1 MRRRFFPGQPVQTT
15 PGKTVELEVQ
25 LRPEAPVPE
34 PAAPAPPSGVCD
46 VVGPALLIDPRA
58 PPRGETSTMRE
69 TFAGWRMVKAS
80 VPISYERSSWRAIV
94 AGYPTCD
101 ISWTWSL
108 EVPDL
113 PSFEGYESY
122 WLGVEVVE
130 QDGTL
135 RVTVLGG
142 AIDWRLSYSDLWEA
156 ILTLNAFYN
165 GANVGSLTIKPSFNI
180 RAGGYGGG
188 GGYGYGY

>member
-34 PAAPAPPSGVCD
+34 PAAPAPSPGDCVCK
-46 VVGPALLIDPRA
+46 VVGPALLIDPRS
-58 PPRGETSTMRE
+58 PGGEGQNHMRE

-80 VPISYERSSWRAIV
+80 VPISAWSPSTWRAIV
-94 AGYPTCD
+94 AGYPACD

-113 PSFEGYESY
+113 PSSGDYESY

-135 RVTVLGG
+135 RITVLEGEIHW
-142 AIDWRLSYSDLWEA
+142 AINYSALWEA
-156 ILTLNAFYN
+156 TLTLNAFCN
-165 GANVGSLTIKPSFNI
+165 GAEAGTLILKPSFNI
-180 RAGGYGGG
+180 WAGGAGD
-188 GGYGYGY
+188 GY